1 MANHKSAL
9 KRIRSNEAKRV
20 LNRYQAKSTRTAVK
34 KLRATTDATAAQ
46 ELLKKVSSML
56 DRLAKKNIIHK
67 NAAARHKSRLAAAVK
82 GMA

>member
-20 LNRYQAKSTRTAVK
+20 LNRYQAKSTRTAIK

-46 ELLKKVSSML
+46 EADRKSTRLNSSHSTL
-56 DRLAKKNIIHK
+56 
-67 NAAARHKSRLAAAVK
+67 SRMPSSA
-82 GMA
+82 